1 MSIFKKVIKSP
12 IDMTVNI
19 GKRAFTYTDQKM
31 TESIIRSE
39 ARFRYY
45 DQFRTDTL
53 EKIHDNSKLKTKEKV
68 SIKDVM
74 KKRGMKWDYTTEI
87 FYMYSEHKL
96 ENDFD
101 KDIDRTTYEKQTY
114 EEIED
119 SVRAER
125 Q

>member
-1 MSIFKKVIKSP
+1 
-12 IDMTVNI
+12 MTVNI

-53 EKIHDNSKLKTKEKV
+53 EKIHDDSKLKSKEKV

-74 KKRGMKWDYTTEI
+74 KKRGMKWDYKLEM
-87 FYMYSEHKL
+87 FYMYSEHKF

-101 KDIDRTTYEKQTY
+101 KDIERTTYEKQTY

-125 Q
+125 L

>member
-1 MSIFKKVIKSP
+1 MSIFKKIIKGPASV
-12 IDMTVNI
+12 TANI
-19 GKRAFTYTDQKM
+19 GKKVFTYTDQKM

-74 KKRGMKWDYTTEI
+74 KKRGMKWDYKFEM
-87 FYMYSEHKL
+87 FYMYSEYKL

-101 KDIDRTTYEKQTY
+101 KEIDRTTYEKQPY
-114 EEIED
+114 EEIEAN
-119 SVRAER
+119 VRAER

>member
-19 GKRAFTYTDQKM
+19 GKKVFTYTDQKM

-53 EKIHDNSKLKTKEKV
+53 EKIHDDSKLKSKEKG

-74 KKRGMKWDYTTEI
+74 KKRGMKWDYKLEM
-87 FYMYSEHKL
+87 FYMYSEHKF
-96 ENDFD
+96 ENDLD

>member
-19 GKRAFTYTDQKM
+19 GKKVFTYTDQKM

-87 FYMYSEHKL
+87 FYMYSEHKF